1 MPLDQTNM
9 FQTSEPVMYKE
20 LKKIQVVNLVKAL
33 MEKGR
38 EIAPPK
44 SHSHGWSMCQ
54 IVDEVCSIYGNDMR
68 DFTRAYIIE
77 DVCGM
82 RSEGAKS
89 ARQNCFSTGGNN
101 SVERTVLTGRRQ
113 PISFWSQQNVKG
125 DYHAI

>member
-54 IVDEVCSIYGNDMR
+54 IVDEVCSI
-68 DFTRAYIIE
+68 
-77 DVCGM
+77 
-82 RSEGAKS
+82 
-89 ARQNCFSTGGNN
+89 
-101 SVERTVLTGRRQ
+101 
-113 PISFWSQQNVKG
+113 
-125 DYHAI
+125 